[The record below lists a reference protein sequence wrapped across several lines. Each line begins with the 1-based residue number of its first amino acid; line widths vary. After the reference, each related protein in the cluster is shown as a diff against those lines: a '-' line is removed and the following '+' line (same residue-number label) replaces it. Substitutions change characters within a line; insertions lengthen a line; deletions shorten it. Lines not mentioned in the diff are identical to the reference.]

1 MSNIELIK
9 TLNKRTGA
17 GLMACK
23 VALVKNDNDL
33 DKAGDWLRKEGLVKL
48 VNKSDRVASEGVCVV
63 MSNDKKTVL
72 VEVNCETDFV
82 ARCVE
87 FNNYVSKIV
96 KVLLNDGSQDE
107 IDKIV
112 TDAYVQLRE
121 RILVRRTKVIDHQ
134 DGQYVF
140 NYTHLNSKIVTSVTL
155 DTNDATLG
163 KQIAMQVA
171 ASKPLYISE
180 SDVSQDELNREYE
193 IQKSITLNQGKVKPE
208 MVDKIVGNR
217 VKAHFNELSLLSQPF
232 LFDSSKTVEQILKNC
247 KVLQFTRF
255 QVGEN

>member
-63 MSNDKKTVL
+63 MSSDKRTVL

-82 ARCVE
+82 ARCIE

-121 RILVRRTKVIDHQ
+121 RIVLKRTKVINHQ
-134 DGQYVF
+134 DGQFVF

-155 DTNDATLG
+155 DTNNADLG
-163 KQIAMQVA
+163 KKIAMQIA

-180 SDVSQDELNREYE
+180 NDVGQDELNRERE
-193 IQKSITLNQGKVKPE
+193 IQKTITLNQRIKAE
-208 MVDKIVGNR
+208 MVDKVVENR
-217 VKAHFNELSLLSQPF
+217 VKSHFKELSLLSLPF
-232 LFDSSKTVEQILKNC
+232 LFDSSKTVEQVLGNT
-247 KVLQFTRF
+247 KVLSFTRF
-255 QVGEN
+255 QIGEK